1 MKESTEWCGLKWKK
15 RQRIKRKNG
24 EEKYTRRER
33 SFEEEGGWE
42 GGGESQR
49 KVKPK
54 ACLSTGDVLCEN
66 REVGGWRRGVA
77 KEVAECGRLERWMAE
92 DGRRRVAGEDVVW
105 QS

>member
-1 MKESTEWCGLKWKK
+1 MEEETEDKKEKW
-15 RQRIKRKNG
+15 RREIY
-24 EEKYTRRER
+24 EERER
-33 SFEEEGGWE
+33 SFEEV
-42 GGGESQR
+42 GGGGSQR

-66 REVGGWRRGVA
+66 RGVGGWRRGVA

>member
-33 SFEEEGGWE
+33 SFEEV
-42 GGGESQR
+42 GGGGGSQR

-66 REVGGWRRGVA
+66 RGVGGWRRGVA

>member
-1 MKESTEWCGLKWKK
+1 MEKRNIRGESEALRK
-15 RQRIKRKNG
+15 RVG
-24 EEKYTRRER
+24 
-33 SFEEEGGWE
+33 GGW
-42 GGGESQR
+42 GESQR

-66 REVGGWRRGVA
+66 REVGGWRRGVT